1 LKSIPS
7 DLQEE
12 AGNHS
17 REVWGN
23 DRMINWRMVRYRLE
37 YLIFQTLVCIV
48 RSLPLRESVKLA
60 KGMAFVIHR
69 CLPRKLTRYH
79 VAAANLRT
87 AFGEECSDEEIDETI
102 YQMWTHLFRMVVEII
117 QLPRKLHRGNI
128 FDVLDFDYP
137 PELITALCSGRPV
150 ILLSG
155 HYGNWEIAVSVFGLF
170 GFPMGVVARE
180 LDNPFLNEWFER
192 FRQHTGHR
200 AMAKK
205 GGYDDMIATIER
217 RGHLALLGDQDA
229 GKRGLFVDF
238 FGKPAS
244 TFKSIALLALE
255 YRAYIC
261 VGYARRLP
269 DDFENNQ
276 WVKFEMGCEQLI
288 DSTQCTS
295 KDPVGEI
302 TQQFTTALENAVRKS
317 PEQYFWV
324 HRRWKSEPRVRAKK
338 KRQTETI
345 QEKKAA

>member
-1 LKSIPS
+1 
-7 DLQEE
+7 
-12 AGNHS
+12 
-17 REVWGN
+17 
-23 DRMINWRMVRYRLE
+23 MINWRMVRYRLE
-37 YLIFQTLVCIV
+37 YLIFQILICIV
-48 RSLPLRESVKLA
+48 RSIPVRESVKLA
-60 KGMAFVIHR
+60 RGLAFIIHY
-69 CLPRKLTRYH
+69 CLPRKMTRYH
-79 VAAANLRT
+79 VAAENLRT
-87 AFGEECSDEEIDETI
+87 AFGEQISEKQIERTI
-102 YQMWTHLFRMVVEII
+102 HQMWVHLFRMIVEII

-128 FDVLDFDYP
+128 FNVIDFQYP

-155 HYGNWEIAVSVFGLF
+155 HYGNWEMAVSAFGLF

-180 LDNPFLNEWFER
+180 LDNPYLNKWFEK

-200 AMAKK
+200 AMAKN
-205 GGYDDMIATIER
+205 GGYDEMIATIER

-269 DDFENNQ
+269 DNFESNQ

-288 DSTQCTS
+288 DSTQCVS
-295 KDPVGEI
+295 NDPVGEI
-302 TQQFTTALENAVRKS
+302 TQQFTSALEQAVRKS

-324 HRRWKSEPRVRAKK
+324 HRRWKSQPRVRTKK
-338 KRQTETI
+338 NRQPASL

>member
-1 LKSIPS
+1 
-7 DLQEE
+7 
-12 AGNHS
+12 
-17 REVWGN
+17 
-23 DRMINWRMVRYRLE
+23 MFNWRMARYRLE
-37 YLIFQTLVCIV
+37 YLIFRTLVCVV
-48 RSLPLRESVKLA
+48 RSLPVRESVALA
-60 KGMAFVIHR
+60 KGLAFVVHF

-79 VAAANLRT
+79 VAADNLRT
-87 AFGEECSDEEIDETI
+87 AFGEELSEKEIEQTI
-102 YQMWTHLFRMVVEII
+102 YRMWVHLFRMVVEII

-128 FDVLDFDYP
+128 FDVMEFDYP

-180 LDNPFLNEWFER
+180 LDNPFLNQWFEK
-192 FRQHTGHR
+192 FRQLTGHR

-269 DDFENNQ
+269 DQFECNQ
-276 WVKFEMGCEQLI
+276 WVKFELGCEQLI
-288 DSTQCTS
+288 DSTQCVS
-295 KDPVGEI
+295 KDPVGEL

-324 HRRWKSEPRVRAKK
+324 HRRWKSEPRVRVKK
-338 KRQTETI
+338 QRQTESI

>member
-1 LKSIPS
+1 
-7 DLQEE
+7 
-12 AGNHS
+12 
-17 REVWGN
+17 
-23 DRMINWRMVRYRLE
+23 M
-37 YLIFQTLVCIV
+37 
-48 RSLPLRESVKLA
+48 
-60 KGMAFVIHR
+60 
-69 CLPRKLTRYH
+69 
-79 VAAANLRT
+79 
-87 AFGEECSDEEIDETI
+87 
-102 YQMWTHLFRMVVEII
+102 
-117 QLPRKLHRGNI
+117 
-128 FDVLDFDYP
+128 
-137 PELITALCSGRPV
+137 
-150 ILLSG
+150 
-155 HYGNWEIAVSVFGLF
+155 
-170 GFPMGVVARE
+170 
-180 LDNPFLNEWFER
+180 
-192 FRQHTGHR
+192 
-200 AMAKK
+200 
-205 GGYDDMIATIER
+205 
-217 RGHLALLGDQDA
+217 
-229 GKRGLFVDF
+229 FVDL